1 MTNRVR
7 IKRSAVP
14 GKVPTTA
21 DLELGELAINTFDG
35 RAFTKKDDGTASVV
49 GIGTVT
55 SVSGLGPISVASGT
69 TTPVISLNTT
79 GVASGVYGGST
90 QVAVVTVDQYGR
102 ITAISGV
109 AITAGAGASIGVAV
123 ALG

>member
-35 RAFTKKDDGTASVV
+35 RAFTKRDNGTASIV

-55 SVSGLGPISVASGT
+55 TVSGSGPISVASGT
-69 TTPVISLNTT
+69 TTPVVSLNTT
-79 GVASGVYGGST
+79 GVASGVYGSST
-90 QVAVVTVDQYGR
+90 QVAVITVDSFGR
-102 ITAISGV
+102 ITAVSGV
-109 AITAGAGASIGVAV
+109 TIAAGGGTSLGLAV